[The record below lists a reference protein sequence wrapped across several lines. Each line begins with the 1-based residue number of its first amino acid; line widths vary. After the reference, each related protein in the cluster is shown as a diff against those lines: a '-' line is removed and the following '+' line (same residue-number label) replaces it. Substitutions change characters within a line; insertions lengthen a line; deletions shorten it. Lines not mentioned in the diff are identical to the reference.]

1 MRRDGLPCP
10 PKADEEIDPQAQ
22 SPEAML
28 WIGYRIEM
36 WQEWDERKRIAEML
50 GMPEPE
56 WRE

>member
-1 MRRDGLPCP
+1 
-10 PKADEEIDPQAQ
+10 
-22 SPEAML
+22 ML